1 MMNISEFERSKPR
14 KTFRLIIGTLSKYER
29 LLESYTSNKN
39 PRPNDA
45 ALFEMYEHI
54 VKDLEAIKKSFL
66 SGE

>member
-14 KTFRLIIGTLSKYER
+14 KTFRIIIGTLSKYER
-29 LLESYTSNKN
+29 LLESHTSDKN

-45 ALFEMYEHI
+45 ALFETYTNI
-54 VKDLEAIKKSFL
+54 VKDLKSIKKSFL